1 VRRIGEG
8 LERQALERLDQCRA
22 HPRHAAEHGPQAEPA
37 PPGNGPRVEAV
48 RVGHALEPPDAAAVT
63 SRDQPEAAQRFL
75 VAAQQVHQH
84 VMDGPAVLRARAT
97 DLTLGQPRDHRQ
109 RGGTRV
115 RHAAHGLTAPSR
127 EGGGRPGSHGSHRS
141 FLSGGTPRTTA
152 RLRLPI
158 IVPSHAT
165 PDRLGRNFRAA
176 FTRTDEERSMRT
188 YHDIQLAD
196 HTITTRELHGEDIVK
211 AGRFLIART
220 LLDLGAATV
229 DPLSPSNPLIFSAGP
244 FAGTSF
250 SNANRTS
257 VGCKSPL
264 TGGIK
269 EANGGGSFGYA
280 LGQLKIAGFTLHGA
294 SPDWVVIHFKKDG
307 TVDFDEATPYLGKGN
322 FEAHDLL
329 LKRYGKK
336 VAIGLCGPVGE
347 YQGLIAGIAF
357 SDKDGR
363 PARLAARGGV
373 GAVMGSK
380 KVKAVV
386 VDLDKV
392 PPFSEPKKVNAA
404 IKDYSKLL
412 LADGVVKNFYQPL
425 GTMGMADVQN
435 QMGGLPVNN
444 FSLGQQVN
452 ISTGEKFKMGGS
464 YIAELNTSR
473 GGEQTHAC
481 MPGCVIQ
488 CSNVYVDAA
497 GKEVVSPVEYETLGL
512 LGTNCGLTDPDDLAQ
527 LNHVCNDLGVDTIET
542 GAMLAVLMEA
552 GLGRFGD
559 PTFMAACLREI
570 HDGTEKGRVW
580 AQGTARVGEHYQVR
594 RVPVI
599 KKQAISAYDPR
610 VVEATGIAMMAT
622 AQGADHTAGNLPRL
636 KTREMDLGT
645 MIEQSLV
652 AQTNTAATDS
662 LGLCIFGRSVTE
674 PNIEFIVNAINAAC
688 GTSLTPDFFS
698 GLGRETLRLEREFN
712 RRAGFTAKDDELPE
726 FFYTEALPPTNH
738 VARFHGADVH
748 DMYERLPA

>member
-1 VRRIGEG
+1 
-8 LERQALERLDQCRA
+8 
-22 HPRHAAEHGPQAEPA
+22 
-37 PPGNGPRVEAV
+37 
-48 RVGHALEPPDAAAVT
+48 
-63 SRDQPEAAQRFL
+63 
-75 VAAQQVHQH
+75 
-84 VMDGPAVLRARAT
+84 
-97 DLTLGQPRDHRQ
+97 
-109 RGGTRV
+109 
-115 RHAAHGLTAPSR
+115 
-127 EGGGRPGSHGSHRS
+127 
-141 FLSGGTPRTTA
+141 
-152 RLRLPI
+152 
-158 IVPSHAT
+158 
-165 PDRLGRNFRAA
+165 
-176 FTRTDEERSMRT
+176 MRT
-188 YHDIQLAD
+188 YYDIQLGD
-196 HTITTRELHGEDIVK
+196 HTITRRELHGEEIAR
-211 AGRFLIART
+211 AGRYLIART
-220 LLDLGAATV
+220 LLDLNAATV
-229 DPLSPSNPLIFSAGP
+229 DPLSPQNPLIFSGGP

-264 TGGIK
+264 TGGVK

-294 SPDWVVIHFKKDG
+294 SPDWGVIHFKKDG
-307 TVDFDEATPYLGKGN
+307 SVTFDDAAPYLGKGN
-322 FEAHDLL
+322 FAAHALL
-329 LKRYGKK
+329 LEKYGKK

-380 KVKAVV
+380 KVKAIV
-386 VDLDKV
+386 VDLDKI

-404 IKDYSKLL
+404 IKDYSKML
-412 LADGVVKNFYQPL
+412 LADGVVKNFYQPI

-444 FSLGQQVN
+444 FSRGQQVD
-452 ISTGEKFKMGGS
+452 ISTGDKFKMGGS
-464 YIAELNTSR
+464 FIAALNTSR

-488 CSNVYVDAA
+488 CSNIYANAA
-497 GKEVVSPVEYETLGL
+497 GQEIVSPVEYETLGL

-542 GAMLAVLMEA
+542 GATLAVLMEA
-552 GLGRFGD
+552 GFGGFGD
-559 PTFMAACLREI
+559 PKFMAECLREVAA
-570 HDGTEKGRVW
+570 GTEKGRIF
-580 AQGTARVGEHYQVR
+580 AQGTARVGEHYKVK

-636 KTREMDLGT
+636 KTREMDLNSL
-645 MIEQSLV
+645 IEQSLV
-652 AQTNTAATDS
+652 AQTNCAATDS

-674 PNIEFIVNAINAAC
+674 PNIEFIVNAINAAV
-688 GTSLTPDFFS
+688 GTTLDKDWFTR
-698 GLGRETLRLEREFN
+698 LGQETLRLEREFN
-712 RRAGFTAKDDELPE
+712 RLAGFTERDDELPA
-726 FFYTEALPPTNH
+726 FFYTESLPPTNH
-738 VARFHGADVH
+738 VARFHAADVH
-748 DMYERLPA
+748 RMYERLPA

>member
-1 VRRIGEG
+1 
-8 LERQALERLDQCRA
+8 
-22 HPRHAAEHGPQAEPA
+22 
-37 PPGNGPRVEAV
+37 
-48 RVGHALEPPDAAAVT
+48 
-63 SRDQPEAAQRFL
+63 
-75 VAAQQVHQH
+75 
-84 VMDGPAVLRARAT
+84 
-97 DLTLGQPRDHRQ
+97 
-109 RGGTRV
+109 
-115 RHAAHGLTAPSR
+115 
-127 EGGGRPGSHGSHRS
+127 
-141 FLSGGTPRTTA
+141 
-152 RLRLPI
+152 
-158 IVPSHAT
+158 
-165 PDRLGRNFRAA
+165 
-176 FTRTDEERSMRT
+176 MRT
-188 YHDIQLAD
+188 YYDVQLGD
-196 HTITTRELHGEDIVK
+196 HTINTRELHGEDIAR
-211 AGRFLIART
+211 AGRYLIAKT

-229 DPLSPSNPLIFSAGP
+229 DPLSPQNPLIFSAGP

-269 EANGGGSFGYA
+269 EANGGGSFSYA

-307 TVDFDEATPYLGKGN
+307 TIDFDDAAPYLGKGN
-322 FEAHDLL
+322 FEANGLL

-336 VAIGLCGPVGE
+336 VAVGLCGPVGE

-380 KVKAVV
+380 KVKAIV
-386 VDLDKV
+386 VDLDRI

-404 IKDYSKLL
+404 IKDYAKLL
-412 LADGVVKNFYQPL
+412 LADGIVTNFYQKI

-444 FSLGQQVN
+444 FSAGQQVD
-452 ISTGEKFKMGGS
+452 ISSGEKFRMGGQ
-464 YIAELNTSR
+464 YITELNNSR

-488 CSNVYVDAA
+488 CSNVYADAS

-512 LGTNCGLTDPDDLAQ
+512 LGTNCGLSDPDDLAQ
-527 LNHVCNDLGVDTIET
+527 LNQVCNDLGVDTIET
-542 GAMLAVLMEA
+542 GATLAVLMEA
-552 GLGRFGD
+552 GLGAFGD
-559 PTFMAACLREI
+559 AKFMADCLAEVRV
-570 HDGTEKGRVW
+570 GSEKGRVW
-580 AQGTARVGEHYQVR
+580 AQGTARVGERYQVK

-636 KTREMDLGT
+636 KTREMDLDNL
-645 MIEQSLV
+645 IEQSLV

-674 PNIEFIVNAINAAC
+674 PNVEFIINAINAAC
-688 GTSLTPDFFS
+688 GTTLTREFFPA
-698 GLGRETLRLEREFN
+698 LGRETLKLEAEFN
-712 RRAGFTAKDDELPE
+712 RRAGFTAKDDELPA
-726 FFYTEALPPTNH
+726 FFYAEALPPTNH

-748 DMYERLPA
+748 RMYERLPA